1 MTTKCM
7 DNTRQTQGEIVFK
20 FLRVIKRFVENK
32 AVLEK
37 KKKKISTWKKL
48 VMFAV
53 FEIVLVKSADLNRS
67 KSLLLWC

>member
-1 MTTKCM
+1 M

-37 KKKKISTWKKL
+37 KKRRKYQHG
-48 VMFAV
+48 
-53 FEIVLVKSADLNRS
+53 KS
-67 KSLLLWC
+67 